1 MSSWHYS
8 NAEKILLETW
18 ARGVQWELTRMV
30 YPTYNLD
37 FSYNR
42 RRYTGLVED
51 IIDGTKSRTSYFYY
65 QDEDNEWVYLVKSY
79 SDQVSGYTIRQL
91 EDAIN
96 ATTTWNNWKNN
107 IKNLYNNA
115 TENNLD
121 AAFNY
126 WAD

>member
-1 MSSWHYS
+1 
-8 NAEKILLETW
+8 
-18 ARGVQWELTRMV
+18 MV